1 MKIGIYG
8 GSFDPIHNGHLIT
21 AQAVKEMRNLDKV
34 IFIPSYISPHKQDAP
49 VSDAKHRIKMI
60 ELAIENIPYF
70 DYSDFELMKRSV
82 SYTIDTLREL
92 RKNYDDIEL
101 IIGYDNIFKFHTWK
115 EPDEI
120 LRLAK
125 LVVLRRKLNLP
136 RGKQNRFYRAAVFVK
151 SPFIQISGSV
161 IRKRVRENQ
170 PINFLVPDKVRDYI
184 IKHNLYKDNN

>member
-21 AQAVKEMRNLDKV
+21 AQAVKEMRGLDK
-34 IFIPSYISPHKQDAP
+34 ILFIPSYISPHKQD
-49 VSDAKHRIKMI
+49 VVTSDAKHRVNMI
-60 ELAIENIPYF
+60 ELAIEGVPYF
-70 DYSDFELMKRSV
+70 EYSDSELKREAV
-82 SYTIDTLREL
+82 SYTIDTIREL
-92 RKNYDDIEL
+92 KKKYDYIEL
-101 IIGYDNIFKFHTWK
+101 IIGYDNIFKFHTWR

-120 LRLAK
+120 LHLAK

-170 PINFLVPDKVRDYI
+170 PVNFLVPDKVRDYI
-184 IKHNLYKDNN
+184 IQHNLYKE